1 MLKLIGLAA
10 AALVFATMGGSAS
23 AALQTP
29 VSPGNHRAVI
39 KIADDPPRAS
49 KTGRTKRS
57 ATATKKGANQKNFCP
72 PGQKRKPGKGSAF
85 KC

>member
-1 MLKLIGLAA
+1 MFKVMGLAA
-10 AALVFATMGGSAS
+10 AAVLGMIGGASATM
-23 AALQTP
+23 QTP
-29 VSPGNHRAVI
+29 VSPGDHRAAI
-39 KIADDPPRAS
+39 NIADDPPRAS

>member
-1 MLKLIGLAA
+1 MHKLIGLAA
-10 AALVFATMGGSAS
+10 AAVVFGSIGGSAS
-23 AALQTP
+23 SAVQIP
-29 VSPGNHRAVI
+29 VSPSDHRAAI

-57 ATATKKGANQKNFCP
+57 ATANKKGANRKNFCP
-72 PGQKRKPGKGSAF
+72 PGQKRKPGDGSAF